1 MLFAKSF
8 EFGEH
13 DCLGL
18 VPGRVVPFQI
28 EERVPHIGWNDIE
41 VRKNPP
47 IRRKDGKYVYFVHS
61 GIMPTAFQKKM
72 SLPHRFTDMS
82 LWRP

>member
-28 EERVPHIGWNDIE
+28 EERGAAYRLE
-41 VRKNPP
+41 RYRSKKK
-47 IRRKDGKYVYFVHS
+47 IR
-61 GIMPTAFQKKM
+61 
-72 SLPHRFTDMS
+72 
-82 LWRP
+82 